1 MKRGILRIVIPA
13 LAGLSILGSGYAVFA
28 FTGNGAELAQTGSV
42 ELAAETAVGVLSCVP
57 CSRDGDVYTDLD
69 SGYHLVVSQ
78 RRINFNFSAFHLS
91 LVPEAGISPTS
102 LTFSATMDL
111 SAAPDVARYFS
122 VSGWNPVAGKTGLYT
137 FDLGTQAVQTIFN
150 TAVDLYIS
158 APTMFYTNTSSPV
171 ESVDVQEMERVL
183 GDDVIRFTFNAD
195 LTDSGGAS
203 A

>member
-57 CSRDGDVYTDLD
+57 CSRNGDVYTDLD

-102 LTFSATMDL
+102 LTFAATMDL
-111 SAAPDVARYFS
+111 QGAPDVARYFTI
-122 VSGWNPVAGKTGLYT
+122 SGWEPVAGQSGVYSY
-137 FDLGTQAVQTIFN
+137 DLGDQAVQTV
-150 TAVDLYIS
+150 ASSEVELYIS
-158 APTMFYTNTSSPV
+158 VPTLFYSAASAPV
-171 ESVDVQEMERVL
+171 ESADVTEMKNL
-183 GDDVIRFTFNAD
+183 FSDDTIRFTFSAD